1 MIYRSSTLRRYTET
15 RLTQLEVES
24 LHNTSTIQV
33 DARASV
39 IASRLPHVQSKKYP
53 SHVPESL
60 KTKSTRF
67 ARISHYLLLQHG
79 E

>member
-39 IASRLPHVQSKKYP
+39 IASRLPQSKKYP

-67 ARISHYLLLQHG
+67 ARISHNLLLQHG

>member
-39 IASRLPHVQSKKYP
+39 TFATVKEIPLTCSGITEDEINKIFLHV
-53 SHVPESL
+53 
-60 KTKSTRF
+60 
-67 ARISHYLLLQHG
+67 
-79 E
+79 

>member
-15 RLTQLEVES
+15 RLTQLRLEVES
-24 LHNTSTIQV
+24 LHNTSTI

-39 IASRLPHVQSKKYP
+39 IASRLPQSKKYP

-60 KTKSTRF
+60 KTKSVRF
-67 ARISHYLLLQHG
+67 VRISHNLLLQHG